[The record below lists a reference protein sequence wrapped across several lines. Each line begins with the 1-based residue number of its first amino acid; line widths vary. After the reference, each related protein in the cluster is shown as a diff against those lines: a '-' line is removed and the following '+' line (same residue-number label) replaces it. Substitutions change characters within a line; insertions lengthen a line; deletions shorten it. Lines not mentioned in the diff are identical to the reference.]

1 MLMERL
7 VERSSGE
14 KLAGDLLSGA
24 IHLAFTTTGT
34 ERENLAEALV
44 QRLDRPMEPELD
56 PFAVLIADLRSA
68 GLDPDAVRLA
78 DARWVAG
85 NLGGSRGFAGVSTA
99 LSAGGR
105 RQRWLSG
112 QFPEAG
118 FCPVRGKRYSPASA
132 STRHSSFS
140 DIVAAMRSA
149 TTAWGPASAAK
160 ARSTSRGPA
169 VHQVTAER
177 LPSPAL

>member
-44 QRLDRPMEPELD
+44 RRLDRPMEPELD

-112 QFPEAG
+112 QFPGGILSRSRKTLLARLGLDEALLLLRH
-118 FCPVRGKRYSPASA
+118 CCRYAEC
-132 STRHSSFS
+132 HHG
-140 DIVAAMRSA
+140 V
-149 TTAWGPASAAK
+149 GPAFAAK